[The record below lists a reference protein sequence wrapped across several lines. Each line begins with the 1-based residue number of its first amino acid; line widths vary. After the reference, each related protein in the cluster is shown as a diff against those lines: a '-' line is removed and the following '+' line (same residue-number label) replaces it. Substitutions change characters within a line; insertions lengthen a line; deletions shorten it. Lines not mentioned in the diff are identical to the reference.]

1 MNFVILIGNCTS
13 GDSSPQATAETPIWT
28 AAWAAATFI
37 PIYIISKYIIGLNSP
52 ILVSAFATVPLGYF
66 SHKYFEVETPL
77 GNYIDKL
84 IGSQPNVQNS
94 QITTW
99 IYI

>member
-1 MNFVILIGNCTS
+1 MNSDIIQILRKPKLVINDDLTISVFDIT
-13 GDSSPQATAETPIWT
+13 
-28 AAWAAATFI
+28 ATFI
-37 PIYIISKYIIGLNSP
+37 PIYIVSKYMLGLNSP

-84 IGSQPNVQNS
+84 IGSQQNVQNS
-94 QITTW
+94 QITT
-99 IYI
+99 

>member
-1 MNFVILIGNCTS
+1 MNSDIIQILRKPKLVINDEISIAVFDIT
-13 GDSSPQATAETPIWT
+13 
-28 AAWAAATFI
+28 ATFI
-37 PIYIISKYIIGLNSP
+37 PIYIVSKYMLGLNSP

-94 QITTW
+94 QITT
-99 IYI
+99 

>member
-1 MNFVILIGNCTS
+1 MNSDIIQILRKPKLVINDEISISVFDIT
-13 GDSSPQATAETPIWT
+13 
-28 AAWAAATFI
+28 ATFI
-37 PIYIISKYIIGLNSP
+37 PIYIVSKYMLGLNSP

-84 IGSQPNVQNS
+84 IGSQPPNVQNS
-94 QITTW
+94 QITT
-99 IYI
+99 

>member
-1 MNFVILIGNCTS
+1 MNSDIIQILRKPKLVINDEISISVFDIT
-13 GDSSPQATAETPIWT
+13 
-28 AAWAAATFI
+28 ATFI
-37 PIYIISKYIIGLNSP
+37 PIYIVSKYMLGLNSP

-94 QITTW
+94 QITT
-99 IYI
+99 

>member
-1 MNFVILIGNCTS
+1 MNSDIIQILRKPKLVINDEISIAVFDIT
-13 GDSSPQATAETPIWT
+13 
-28 AAWAAATFI
+28 ATFI
-37 PIYIISKYIIGLNSP
+37 PIYIVSKYMLGLNSP

-84 IGSQPNVQNS
+84 IGVQQPNVQNS
-94 QITTW
+94 QITT
-99 IYI
+99 

>member
-1 MNFVILIGNCTS
+1 MNSDIIQILRKPKLVINDDLTISVFDIT
-13 GDSSPQATAETPIWT
+13 
-28 AAWAAATFI
+28 ATFI
-37 PIYIISKYIIGLNSP
+37 PIYIVSKYIIGFNSP

-84 IGSQPNVQNS
+84 IGVQQQNVQNS
-94 QITTW
+94 QITT
-99 IYI
+99 

>member
-1 MNFVILIGNCTS
+1 MNSDIIQILRKPKLVINDEISIAVFDIT
-13 GDSSPQATAETPIWT
+13 
-28 AAWAAATFI
+28 ATFI
-37 PIYIISKYIIGLNSP
+37 PIYIVSKYMLGLNSP

-84 IGSQPNVQNS
+84 IGSQQNVQNS
-94 QITTW
+94 QITT
-99 IYI
+99 

>member
-1 MNFVILIGNCTS
+1 MNSNIIQILRKPKIVINDEISIAVFDIT
-13 GDSSPQATAETPIWT
+13 
-28 AAWAAATFI
+28 ATFI
-37 PIYIISKYIIGLNSP
+37 PIYIVSKYMLGLNSP

-84 IGSQPNVQNS
+84 IGSQPPNVQNS
-94 QITTW
+94 QITT
-99 IYI
+99 

>member
-1 MNFVILIGNCTS
+1 MNSDIIQILRKPKLVINDEISIAVFDITMTFV
-13 GDSSPQATAETPIWT
+13 
-28 AAWAAATFI
+28 
-37 PIYIISKYIIGLNSP
+37 PIYIVSKYMLGLNSP

-84 IGSQPNVQNS
+84 IGSQPPNVQNS
-94 QITTW
+94 QITT
-99 IYI
+99 

>member
-1 MNFVILIGNCTS
+1 MNSDIIQILRKPKLVINDEISIAVFDITMTFV
-13 GDSSPQATAETPIWT
+13 
-28 AAWAAATFI
+28 
-37 PIYIISKYIIGLNSP
+37 PIYIVSKYMLGLNSP
-52 ILVSAFATVPLGYF
+52 ILISAGLTIPIGYF

-94 QITTW
+94 QITT
-99 IYI
+99 